1 MCSGTGSKMN
11 PRIKQL
17 FEQALEEFNAE
28 NKYATIIVPN
38 PLKEKFAELIVQECV
53 EICMKE
59 FDTGLL
65 MAPQAPWIAKQIKE
79 HFGVEE

>member
-1 MCSGTGSKMN
+1 MN
-11 PRIKQL
+11 KRINEL

-38 PLKEKFAELIVQECV
+38 PLKEKFAELIVQECMQV
-53 EICMKE
+53 VANQLPSNQYLDVAHAVI
-59 FDTGLL
+59 
-65 MAPQAPWIAKQIKE
+65 E